1 MAAKVLSS
9 PPHPQLNPNP
19 HSYPS
24 SRPLKILQVKATRD
38 VTEKQKQPWRLLSQ
52 VSSRTRANK
61 KRQLQVVGA
70 LSSSLHDC
78 ESLVTSSLL
87 VLLQEPPSSSSS
99 SLFVVAADSVGY
111 SSASYYTSLGLF
123 VLSVPGLWSL
133 IKRSVKSKVRHFRSN
148 FTFYINYYIIL
159 YMCLNHQIF
168 HLNQTKSNQTIM
180 DLG

>member
-24 SRPLKILQVKATRD
+24 SRPLKILQAKATRD
-38 VTEKQKQPWRLLSQ
+38 VTQKQKQPWWLLSQ

-111 SSASYYTSLGLF
+111 SLASYYTSLGLF

-133 IKRSVKSKVRHFRSN
+133 IKRSVKSKVRHFSCN

-159 YMCLNHQIF
+159 YYICAW
-168 HLNQTKSNQTIM
+168 TINFST
-180 DLG
+180 